1 MVPNFSRWELATLP
15 QLFEFIAETLLIF
28 ISLAAFLG
36 ILYAGF
42 KYLTAGSSEITQ
54 GKKALVNSVLGLL
67 IAALS
72 LGIVVFV
79 IRLISG
85 E

>member
-1 MVPNFSRWELATLP
+1 MVPNFSRWEIENLP
-15 QLFEFIAETLLIF
+15 QLFEFVVEILLIL

-42 KYLTAGSSEITQ
+42 KYLTAGSGEITQ
-54 GKKALVNSVLGLL
+54 GKKALLNSILGLL

-72 LGIVVFV
+72 LGIVTFV
-79 IRLISG
+79 IRLVAG